1 MTIKKV
7 RVEEAV
13 GMVLAHDITKIV
25 PGDYKGPA
33 FRKGHII
40 QRDDIPHLKDIG
52 KDHIFLIE
60 LAEGQVHE
68 DEAVT
73 RIAKAVAGD
82 NVVLAEP
89 VEGRVNIRAAV
100 GGLLKVDYAAVT
112 AVNSVEHAVLS
123 TRHGNRLVK
132 AGDLLAGIKIVPLVV
147 EKDTINAVE
156 EIGARS
162 AGVISVQP
170 LRSLKVG
177 VVITGNEVFYGRI
190 RDKYAPVF
198 SEKVANYG
206 ASLIGVNYQPDD
218 CERIAAA
225 ISEYVSQGADVIIAA
240 GGMSV
245 DPDDM
250 TPEAIRSTG
259 AQVVSY
265 GTPVLPGAMFML
277 AYLNEAVIMGIPA
290 CGMYS
295 KITVFDLLFPRVL
308 AGEKLTREDIA
319 GLGYGGLCL
328 RCEVCAYPHCPFG
341 R

>member
-13 GMVLAHDITKIV
+13 GMVLGHDITRIV
-25 PGDYKGPA
+25 PGEYKGPA
-33 FRKGHII
+33 YRKGHII
-40 QRDDIPHLKDIG
+40 RTEDIPHLKDIG
-52 KDHIFLIE
+52 KEHIFLIE
-60 LAEGQVHE
+60 LAQGQLHE
-68 DEAVT
+68 DEAVA

-82 NVVLAEP
+82 NVILSEP
-89 VEGRVNIRAAV
+89 MEGRINIRAATD
-100 GGLLKVDYAAVT
+100 GLLKVDHAAVT
-112 AVNSVEHAVLS
+112 AVNSVEHVALS

-132 AGDLLAGIKIVPLVV
+132 AGDVLAGIKIVPLVV
-147 EKDTINAVE
+147 DKSSIEAVE
-156 EIGARS
+156 DICAQY
-162 AGVISVQP
+162 AGIIAVQP

-190 RDKYAPVF
+190 QDKYAPVF
-198 SEKVANYG
+198 AEKIAYYG
-206 ASLIGVNYQPDD
+206 AGFIGVNYQPDD

-225 ISEYVSQGADVIIAA
+225 ILGFIDQGADVVIAA

-259 AQVVSY
+259 AQVISY

-277 AYLNEAVIMGIPA
+277 ANLGAAVIIGMPA

-295 KITVFDLLFPRVL
+295 RVTVFDLVFPRVL
-308 AGEKLTREDIA
+308 AGERLTKADIA
-319 GLGYGGLCL
+319 ALGYGGLCL
-328 RCEVCAYPHCPFG
+328 GCGECAYPHCPFG